1 MLIVNRNSN
10 ISLRPDNCTFP
21 LLFKTCARL
30 VLLYMGHEIL
40 GHVQKMGYDCDI
52 FVHNALIH
60 LLVSC
65 GELDAAGKV
74 FGENSMRDL
83 VSWNSLINGY
93 VKSGKVKD
101 ALRMYKKMERERD
114 VNPDEVTMIGM
125 VSASAQL
132 EDLRLGKEFH
142 QYIREKGLNMS
153 IPLAN
158 ALMDMRL
165 FYEMPEKDVVPWNAS
180 IGAYVQAK
188 SRKEALSL
196 FHEMQAMNVNPD
208 EVHQKNMP
216 IEADATAWEHCLCWL
231 SRETLEQNVAKGWQG
246 EEDDEER
253 PVMYT
258 GLLVYRLNLR
268 GTEM

>member
-10 ISLRPDNCTFP
+10 ISLRPDNYTFP

-52 FVHNALIH
+52 FVHNTLIH
-60 LLVSC
+60 FLVSC

-83 VSWNSLINGY
+83 VSWNSLVNGY
-93 VKSGKVKD
+93 VESGKVKD

-114 VNPDEVTMIGM
+114 VNPDEVIMIGM

-153 IPLAN
+153 IPIAS
-158 ALMDMRL
+158 ALMDISNFIR
-165 FYEMPEKDVVPWNAS
+165 YS
-180 IGAYVQAK
+180 IQFLSVQA
-188 SRKEALSL
+188 SEIPLYL
-196 FHEMQAMNVNPD
+196 F
-208 EVHQKNMP
+208 
-216 IEADATAWEHCLCWL
+216 
-231 SRETLEQNVAKGWQG
+231 
-246 EEDDEER
+246 
-253 PVMYT
+253 
-258 GLLVYRLNLR
+258 LLVLHIQYPEWPDHGVPKDTTFFILVIHVFVKMLA
-268 GTEM
+268 EA